1 MKGWRKAA
9 VEHALAEAPREAC
22 GLVVVVKGREK
33 YWRCRNLAQSPND
46 YFVLCPDDYAAA
58 EDAGEVVA
66 VVHSHPRSSE
76 QPSEADRLSC
86 TKSGLRWYI
95 VNPGTLAWAEIA
107 PSDYKAPLIGRQ
119 WVWGV
124 SDCWTLVRDWYA
136 ETWGLDLPDWQRP
149 IDMWEFNERPMFEGL
164 WADAGFVE
172 VPLQKMQVG
181 DALLMSLDGSPG
193 LNHVAVY
200 VGDQLILH
208 HIRGRLSSRDVFGG
222 YYQKQTGRVLRHSSR
237 CP

>member
-1 MKGWRKAA
+1 MKSWQKAA

-22 GLVVVVKGREK
+22 GLVVVIKGRER
-33 YWRCRNLAQSPND
+33 YWPCQNLAPTAD
-46 YFVLCPDDYAAA
+46 DFFLLDPADYADA

-66 VVHSHPRSSE
+66 VFHSHPKTPAT
-76 QPSEADRLSC
+76 PSDADRLGC

-119 WVWGV
+119 WVWSI
-124 SDCWTLVRDWYA
+124 SDCWTLVRDWYK
-136 ETWGLDLPDWQRP
+136 ETWDLDLPDW
-149 IDMWEFNERPMFEGL
+149 ERPLDMDGFTANPMFDGCWKE
-164 WADAGFVE
+164 AGFVE
-172 VPLQKMQVG
+172 VPLETMQVG
-181 DALLMSLDGSPG
+181 DAILMSLDGSSG

-200 VGDQLILH
+200 VGEQQILH
-208 HIRGRLSSRDVFGG
+208 HIRGRLSSRDIYGG

-237 CP
+237 CR

>member
-1 MKGWRKAA
+1 MKSWQKAA

-22 GLVVVVKGREK
+22 GLVVVIKGRER
-33 YWRCRNLAQSPND
+33 YWPCQNLAPTAD
-46 YFVLCPDDYAAA
+46 DFFLLDPADYADA

-66 VVHSHPRSSE
+66 VFHSHPKTPAT
-76 QPSEADRLSC
+76 PSDADRLGC

-119 WVWGV
+119 WVWSI
-124 SDCWTLVRDWYA
+124 SDCWTLVRDWYK
-136 ETWGLDLPDWQRP
+136 ETWDLDLPDW
-149 IDMWEFNERPMFEGL
+149 ERPLDMDGFTTNPMFDGCWKE
-164 WADAGFVE
+164 AGFVE
-172 VPLQKMQVG
+172 VPLETMQVG
-181 DALLMSLDGSPG
+181 DAILMSLDGSSG

-200 VGDQLILH
+200 VGEQQILH
-208 HIRGRLSSRDVFGG
+208 HIRGRLSSRDIYGG

-237 CP
+237 CR

>member
-1 MKGWRKAA
+1 MKSWQKAA

-22 GLVVVVKGREK
+22 GLVVVIKGRER
-33 YWRCRNLAQSPND
+33 YWPCQNLAPTAD
-46 YFVLCPDDYAAA
+46 DFFLLDPADYADA

-66 VVHSHPRSSE
+66 VFHSHPKTPAT
-76 QPSEADRLSC
+76 PSDADRLGC

-119 WVWGV
+119 WVWSI
-124 SDCWTLVRDWYA
+124 SDCWTLVRDWYK
-136 ETWGLDLPDWQRP
+136 ETWDLDLPDW
-149 IDMWEFNERPMFEGL
+149 ERPLDMDGFTTNPMFDGCWKE
-164 WADAGFVE
+164 AGFVE
-172 VPLQKMQVG
+172 VPLETMQVG
-181 DALLMSLDGSPG
+181 DAILMSLDGSSG

-200 VGDQLILH
+200 VGEQQILH
-208 HIRGRLSSRDVFGG
+208 HIRGRLSSRDIFGG

-237 CP
+237 CR